1 MDDVDARKCRDG
13 RLEYLGIISFLFIA
27 VPMTCI
33 LFNPMIGGILIDAAI
48 PAFYTGAMVAGVYL
62 YSVSITVLL
71 VTIFFA
77 LFVMNYWAFVYMP
90 ASKAHY
96 KRREKVKRIQSQFN
110 HASASAR
117 SRQAS
122 SRSLQQST
130 AVSFMR
136 YMSRVM
142 NIVKRALQHGIT
154 LLSVRRK
161 HRKKSRNFKALWR
174 DMNRPPLQNGRTAS
188 PSPRTSKDSDSNVPQ
203 APRPRPTLKRAKSSA
218 ILFPSNIIK
227 MSTAANAEILRGRT
241 TFRNDSLDSYSDSV
255 IYKTTGSEEDSH
267 KRKIYPMLTFDAKQA
282 LTILRTTLASK
293 DDPNSDRGVYLSNA
307 DERQRDIDR
316 LQFEV
321 TENNLSNEFW
331 NLLDIFYPDG
341 VALTVLE
348 KEEACER
355 FHAWKV
361 SQGANFT
368 VRSSTTGVEQEKYI
382 NFNLFEEWFKIEIL
396 SVVRNTLSDRLLNHS
411 LNSPPKRRR
420 SSPNFR
426 IRDTRNSSWGEFYN
440 EKSYSKL

>member
-13 RLEYLGIISFLFIA
+13 RLEYLGVISFFFIA

-33 LFNPMIGGILIDAAI
+33 LFNPMIGGLLIDAAI
-48 PAFYTGAMVAGVYL
+48 PAFYTGLMVAGVYL
-62 YSVSITVLL
+62 YSASLTVLL
-71 VTIFFA
+71 VIVFFA
-77 LFVMNYWAFVYMP
+77 IFIMNYWAFVYMP
-90 ASKAHY
+90 ASRAHY
-96 KRREKVKRIQSQFN
+96 KRREKLKRIQSQFN
-110 HASASAR
+110 DASTAR
-117 SRQAS
+117 SRQAAS
-122 SRSLQQST
+122 SRSLQSST
-130 AVSFMR
+130 AISFMR
-136 YMSRVM
+136 YLSRVM

-161 HRKKSRNFKALWR
+161 SRKKSRNFKALWR
-174 DMNRPPLQNGRTAS
+174 DKNRPPVQNGIIAGPSSRTG
-188 PSPRTSKDSDSNVPQ
+188 KDSDINVLQ
-203 APRPRPTLKRAKSSA
+203 SPRIRPPRRRAKNNA
-218 ILFPSNIIK
+218 ILFPSSIIS

-241 TFRNDSLDSYSDSV
+241 IFRNDSLGSYSGSV
-255 IYKTTGSEEDSH
+255 IYKTSGSEEDCL

-282 LTILRTTLASK
+282 LTILRSSLSPK
-293 DDPNSDRGVYLSNA
+293 DDPMSDRGVYLSNI

-341 VALTVLE
+341 VALTVSE

-361 SQGANFT
+361 SQGANFA
-368 VRSSTTGVEQEKYI
+368 VRASTSGAVQERYI
-382 NFNLFEEWFKIEIL
+382 NFNLFEGWFKAEIL
-396 SVVRNTLSDRLLNHS
+396 SVVRNSLSDRLLNHP
-411 LNSPPKRRR
+411 LNLPPKQRR
-420 SSPNFR
+420 SSSNFR
-426 IRDTRNSSWGEFYN
+426 IKNKLSSSWGEFYN